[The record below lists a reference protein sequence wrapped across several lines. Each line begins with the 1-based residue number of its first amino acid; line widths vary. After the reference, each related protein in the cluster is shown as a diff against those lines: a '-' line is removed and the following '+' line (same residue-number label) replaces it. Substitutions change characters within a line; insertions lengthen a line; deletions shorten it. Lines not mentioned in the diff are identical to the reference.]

1 MSADPRKRPAPE
13 PASSNRDERRF
24 HVYQGK
30 YKVSNTQNVVLC
42 TILGSCVSVCLH
54 DPVARVGGM
63 NHFLVPGANS
73 STNSLSHGAYSMEL
87 LINGMLKRGAERS
100 RLVAKLFGGGAV
112 MNGLSDIGRQNAEFA
127 CDFLQTEKIPCLA
140 QSLGGASA
148 RRLKFW
154 PYDGKAR
161 ALLIPISEAPVV
173 EEPAAPPPAPEG
185 NDVELF

>member
-1 MSADPRKRPAPE
+1 MSAGLHKRQTDD
-13 PASSNRDERRF
+13 ASPSGGDERRF

-30 YKVSNTQNVVLC
+30 YKVSNTPNAVLC

-54 DPVARVGGM
+54 DPVAHIGGM
-63 NHFLVPGANS
+63 NHFLVPGGDA
-73 STNSLSHGAYSMEL
+73 TTQSLSHGAYSMEL

-100 RLVAKLFGGGAV
+100 RLVAKLFGGAAV
-112 MNGLSDIGRQNAEFA
+112 MSGLSDIGRQNSEFA
-127 CDFLQTEKIPCLA
+127 CDFLHREKIPCLA
-140 QSLGGASA
+140 KSLGGVSA

-161 ALLIPISEAPVV
+161 VLLIPISEAPVV
-173 EEPAAPPPAPEG
+173 EEPVAPPPASEG